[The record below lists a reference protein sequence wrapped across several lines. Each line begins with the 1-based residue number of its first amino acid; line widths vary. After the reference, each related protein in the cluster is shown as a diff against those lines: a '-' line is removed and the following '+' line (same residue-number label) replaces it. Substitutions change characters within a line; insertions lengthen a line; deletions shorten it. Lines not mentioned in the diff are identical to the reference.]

1 MEKTDYS
8 ALDLEGAWQQH
19 KVHSTV
25 KENAAQESLVSLHPQ
40 VADVITELTKYLD
53 KDSTGT

>member
-8 ALDLEGAWQQH
+8 ALDLEGAWHQR

-53 KDSTGT
+53 

>member
-8 ALDLEGAWQQH
+8 ALDLEGAWHQH
-19 KVHSTV
+19 KVHSKV
-25 KENAAQESLVSLHPQ
+25 KENEAQESLVSLHPQ

-53 KDSTGT
+53 

>member
-1 MEKTDYS
+1 MEKIDYS

-19 KVHSTV
+19 KVLSV
-25 KENAAQESLVSLHPQ
+25 KENATQESLMSLHPQ

-53 KDSTGT
+53 